1 MKFVKILTIAMLAVA
16 AVACSTGN
24 CEGDITVVPYPNDVE
39 VLCGDFDAAGAAFHY
54 SAEMDEPSVNL
65 VEAFAAQLSLVTS
78 KESKVAEGAGETGFV
93 FAVNAE
99 LPEEAY
105 TLSVDRKC
113 VKVVASSLRGFNY
126 AIQTIKQMLPVEIYA
141 KNAAEADWTLPCVR
155 INDAPRF
162 GYRGLHLDESRHFF
176 GMEEVK
182 RYLDIMEVHKL
193 NTLHWH
199 LTDDQGWRI
208 EIKKYPE
215 LTAIG
220 SKRSGT
226 CVKKDFSSTD
236 GIPYGEGMWYTQDQ
250 IREIIAYAAAKGIDI
265 IPEID
270 LPGHMLAA
278 LTAYPELGCTGGPYH
293 VWTRWGISDDVL
305 CAGNEKVYTFLED
318 VLAEVAELF
327 PSEYVHVGGDEC
339 PKVRWEKCPKCQAKI
354 RQLGYTDKDGQ
365 KAEHFLQSYVISRM
379 EKFLNSKGKKIIGWD
394 EILEGEV
401 APNAT
406 IMSWRG
412 ETGGL
417 RAVRMGHDAIMTPNT
432 YFYIDYYQS
441 MDIKNEPFGIG
452 GYLPVEWCYTYEPY
466 VEGMTDEEKSHILGV
481 QANMWTEYVATPE
494 HLEYMVLPRLAALAE
509 VQWCNADRK
518 DWDRFHDSADEF
530 CKIYE
535 TMGFNYATHVL
546 QVMGEVIADAEDG
559 CAKVVLSAQ
568 GDSPIR
574 YTLDGSVPDGKSMLY
589 KDTLVI
595 DKTCTLTAVALRD
608 DVDPKYFVKTFNFH
622 KAVGRPIVSSTEPHK
637 SYVYNFPDNLL
648 DGIRAAQVYKSGEWA
663 GWRTRPFE
671 VVVDMEEAEPYSSV
685 TLGVLVVKASY
696 ILGPAYISVMTS
708 EDGVNFVEVAREE
721 YEAAKDG
728 PDDATVDYTLSFPE
742 TSARYLKVCA
752 GAVRKLPE
760 WHFASGRAGNLFIDE
775 VIVR

>member
-1 MKFVKILTIAMLAVA
+1 MTV
-16 AVACSTGN
+16 VACAACGRNDLS
-24 CEGDITVVPYPNDVE
+24 DITVVPFPNDVE
-39 VLCGDFDAAGAAFHY
+39 VLNGEFDAAGTAFHY
-54 SAEMDEPSVNL
+54 SSEMDEPSVNL
-65 VEAFAAQLSLVTS
+65 VKAFAAQLSLVS
-78 KESKVAEGAGETGFV
+78 AQESAVAEGAGESGFV
-93 FAVNAE
+93 FILNSQ

-105 TLSVDRKC
+105 TLSVDSKC
-113 VKVVASSLRGFNY
+113 VKVEASALRGFNY

-141 KNAAEADWTLPCVR
+141 ETPASADWTIPCVK

-305 CAGNEKVYTFLED
+305 CAGNEKVYEFLEN

-452 GYLPVEWCYTYEPY
+452 GYLPIEWCYTYEPY
-466 VEGMTDEEKSHILGV
+466 AEGMTDEEKSHILGV

-494 HLEYMVLPRLAALAE
+494 HLEYMVLPRLAGLAE
-509 VQWCNADRK
+509 VQWCEAERK
-518 DWDRFHDSADEF
+518 DWDRFQDSADEF
-530 CKIYE
+530 CRIYE
-535 TMGFNYATHVL
+535 TMGYNYATHVL
-546 QVMGEVIADAEDG
+546 QVRGEVIADAEDG

-595 DKTCTLTAVALRD
+595 DQTCTLTAVALRD
-608 DVDPKYFVKTFNFH
+608 DVAPKYFVKSFCFH
-622 KAVGRPIVSSTEPHK
+622 KAVGRQIVSSTEPHK
-637 SYVYNFPDNLL
+637 SYVYKFPDNLL
-648 DGIRAAQVYKSGEWA
+648 DGIRAAEVYKSGEWA

-671 VVVDMEEAEPYSSV
+671 VVLDMEESETYSSV
-685 TLGVLVVKASY
+685 TLGVLVVKASH
-696 ILGPAYISVMTS
+696 ILGPEYISVMTS
-708 EDGVNFVEVAREE
+708 EDGVNFVEIAREE
-721 YEAAKDG
+721 YEAAQDG
-728 PDDATVDYTLSFPE
+728 PDDVTVDYTLSFPE

-752 GAVRKLPE
+752 GAVKKLPD
-760 WHFASGRAGNLFIDE
+760 WHFAAGRAGNLFIDE

>member
-1 MKFVKILTIAMLAVA
+1 MTV
-16 AVACSTGN
+16 VACAACGRNDLS
-24 CEGDITVVPYPNDVE
+24 DITVVPFPNDVE
-39 VLCGDFDAAGAAFHY
+39 VLNGEFDAAGAAFHY
-54 SAEMDEPSVNL
+54 SSEMDESSVNL
-65 VEAFAAQLSLVTS
+65 VKAFAAQLSLVS
-78 KESKVAEGAGETGFV
+78 AQESAVAEGAGESGFV
-93 FAVNAE
+93 FILNSQ

-105 TLSVDRKC
+105 TLSVDSKC
-113 VKVVASSLRGFNY
+113 VKVEASSLRGFNY

-141 KNAAEADWTLPCVR
+141 KTPASADWTIPCVK

-182 RYLDIMEVHKL
+182 RYLDIMAVHKL

-305 CAGNEKVYTFLED
+305 CAGNEKVYEFLEN

-452 GYLPVEWCYTYEPY
+452 GYLPIEWCYTYEPY
-466 VEGMTDEEKSHILGV
+466 AEGMTDEEKSHILGV

-509 VQWCNADRK
+509 VQWCEAERK
-518 DWDRFHDSADEF
+518 DWDRFQDSADEF
-530 CKIYE
+530 CRIYE
-535 TMGFNYATHVL
+535 TMGYNYATHVL
-546 QVMGEVIADAEDG
+546 QVRGEVIADAEDG

-595 DKTCTLTAVALRD
+595 DQTCTLTAVAMRD
-608 DVDPKYFVKTFNFH
+608 DVAPKYFVKSFSFH
-622 KAVGRPIVSSTEPHK
+622 KAVGRQIVSSTEPHK

-648 DGIRAAQVYKSGEWA
+648 DGIRAAEVYKSGEWA

-671 VVVDMEEAEPYSSV
+671 VVLDMEEVEPYSSV
-685 TLGVLVVKASY
+685 TLGVLVVKASH
-696 ILGPAYISVMTS
+696 ILGPEYLSVMTS

-721 YEAAKDG
+721 YEAAQDG
-728 PDDATVDYTLSFPE
+728 PDDVTVDYTLSFPE

-752 GAVRKLPE
+752 GAVKKLPD
-760 WHFASGRAGNLFIDE
+760 WHFAAGRAGNLFIDE

>member
-1 MKFVKILTIAMLAVA
+1 MKKIFLLLTVIA
-16 AVACSTGN
+16 AVSCSRN
-24 CEGDITVVPYPNDVE
+24 EGPAFNVVPYPNEVE
-39 VLCGDFDAAGAAFHY
+39 LCAGTFDAAGAEFHY
-54 SAEMDEPSVNL
+54 STEIEPLAVDL
-65 VEAFAAQLSLVTS
+65 IEAFAAQLSMVTS
-78 KESKVAEGAGETGFV
+78 KENTIAQGVSDKGFV
-93 FAVNAE
+93 FVQNPEIAAESYALKVSEKAV
-99 LPEEAY
+99 
-105 TLSVDRKC
+105 
-113 VKVVASSLRGFNY
+113 VVEASSLRGFNY

-141 KNAAEADWTLPCVR
+141 KTPASADWTIPCVK

-305 CAGNEKVYTFLED
+305 CAGNEKVYEFLEN

-452 GYLPVEWCYTYEPY
+452 GYLPIEWCYTYEPY
-466 VEGMTDEEKSHILGV
+466 AEGMTDEEKSHILGV

-509 VQWCNADRK
+509 VQWCEAERK
-518 DWDRFHDSADEF
+518 DWDRFQDSADEF
-530 CKIYE
+530 CRIYE
-535 TMGFNYATHVL
+535 TMGYNYATHVL
-546 QVMGEVIADAEDG
+546 QVRGEVIADAEDA

-595 DKTCTLTAVALRD
+595 DQTCTLTAVAMRD
-608 DVDPKYFVKTFNFH
+608 DVDPKYFVKSFSFH
-622 KAVGRPIVSSTEPHK
+622 KAVGRPIVSSSAPHK

-648 DGIRAAQVYKSGEWA
+648 DGIRAAEVYKSGEWA

-671 VVVDMEEAEPYSSV
+671 VVLDMEESETYSSV
-685 TLGVLVVKASY
+685 TLGVLVVKASH
-696 ILGPAYISVMTS
+696 ILGPEYISVMTS

-721 YEAAKDG
+721 YEAAQDG
-728 PDDATVDYTLSFPE
+728 PDDVTVDYTLSFPE

-752 GAVRKLPE
+752 GAVKKLPD
-760 WHFASGRAGNLFIDE
+760 WHFAAGRAGNLFIDE
-775 VIVR
+775 IIVR

>member
-1 MKFVKILTIAMLAVA
+1 MKKFLLLLTIIACA
-16 AVACSTGN
+16 ACGRNDLS
-24 CEGDITVVPYPNDVE
+24 DITVVPFPNDVE
-39 VLCGDFDAAGAAFHY
+39 VLVGDFDAAGAAFHY
-54 SAEMDEPSVNL
+54 AAEIQEPAVNL
-65 VEAFAAQLSLVTS
+65 IKAFAAQLSLVS
-78 KESKVAEGAGETGFV
+78 AQESTMTEGAGDNGFV
-93 FAVNAE
+93 FVCNDQ

-105 TLSVDRKC
+105 SLSVERKC
-113 VKVVASSLRGFNY
+113 VKVEASSLRGFNY
-126 AIQTIKQMLPVEIYA
+126 AIQTIKQMLPVQIYA
-141 KNAAEADWTLPCVR
+141 QEPAAGVEWTLPCVR

-162 GYRGLHLDESRHFF
+162 VYRGLHLDESRHFF

-215 LTAIG
+215 LTTIG
-220 SKRSGT
+220 SKRCGT
-226 CVKKDFSSTD
+226 CVKKDFNSTD

-250 IREIIAYAAAKGIDI
+250 VREIIAYAAAKGIDV

-305 CAGNEKVYTFLED
+305 CAGNEKVYTFLEN
-318 VLAEVAELF
+318 VLSEVAELF

-365 KAEHFLQSYVISRM
+365 KAEHFLQSYVIARM
-379 EKFLNSKGKKIIGWD
+379 EKFLNSKGKKVIGWD

-412 ETGGL
+412 EAGGL

-452 GYLPVEWCYTYEPY
+452 GYLPIERCYSYEPY
-466 VEGMTDEEKSHILGV
+466 VDGMTDEEKAHILGV

-509 VQWCNADRK
+509 VQWCSADRK
-518 DWDRFHDSADEF
+518 DWERFQDSADEF

-535 TMGFNYATHVL
+535 TMGYNYATHVL
-546 QVMGEVIADAEDG
+546 QVRGEVIPDAENR
-559 CAKVVLSAQ
+559 CVKVVLSAQ

-574 YTLDGSVPDGKSMLY
+574 YTLDGSTPDSKSMLY

-595 DKTCTLTAVALRD
+595 DKTCTLTAVAVSD
-608 DVDPKYFVKTFNFH
+608 DVEPKYFVKSFNFH
-622 KAVGRPIVSSTEPHK
+622 KAVGRPLVSSNEPHK
-637 SYVYNFPDNLL
+637 SYVYNFPENLF
-648 DGIRAAQVYKSGEWA
+648 DGIRAAEVYKSGEWA

-671 VVVDMEEAEPYSSV
+671 VVLDMEEAEPYSSV

-708 EDGVNFVEVAREE
+708 EDGVNFTEVAREE
-721 YEAAKDG
+721 YEATEDG
-728 PDDATVDYTLSFPE
+728 PDDTTVDYTLAFPE
-742 TSARYLKVCA
+742 TSSRYLKVSA
-752 GAVRKLPE
+752 RAVKKLPD
-760 WHFASGRAGNLFIDE
+760 WHFAPGRAGNLFVDE

>member
-1 MKFVKILTIAMLAVA
+1 MKKTLIILSVLLA
-16 AVACSTGN
+16 AVACAPKDVQTIN
-24 CEGDITVVPYPNDVE
+24 VVPYPNE
-39 VLCGDFDAAGAAFHY
+39 VNVKSGEFCVAGAEVAY
-54 SAEMDEPSVNL
+54 SAACDELTKNL
-65 VEAFAAQLSLVTS
+65 VDAFAQQLTLVTGV
-78 KESKVAEGAGETGFV
+78 ESKVTEGKAASGFTFTLAE
-93 FAVNAE
+93 NI
-99 LPEEAY
+99 PHEAY
-105 TLSVDRKC
+105 TLNVTKKGVE
-113 VKVVASSLRGFNY
+113 VKASGLNGFNY

-141 KNAAEADWTLPCVR
+141 KTPASADWTIPCVK

-305 CAGNEKVYTFLED
+305 CAGNEKVYEFLEN

-432 YFYIDYYQS
+432 YYYLDYYQY
-441 MDIKNEPFGIG
+441 MKIF
-452 GYLPVEWCYTYEPY
+452 
-466 VEGMTDEEKSHILGV
+466 H
-481 QANMWTEYVATPE
+481 
-494 HLEYMVLPRLAALAE
+494 HL
-509 VQWCNADRK
+509 
-518 DWDRFHDSADEF
+518 F
-530 CKIYE
+530 
-535 TMGFNYATHVL
+535 
-546 QVMGEVIADAEDG
+546 
-559 CAKVVLSAQ
+559 
-568 GDSPIR
+568 
-574 YTLDGSVPDGKSMLY
+574 
-589 KDTLVI
+589 
-595 DKTCTLTAVALRD
+595 
-608 DVDPKYFVKTFNFH
+608 
-622 KAVGRPIVSSTEPHK
+622 
-637 SYVYNFPDNLL
+637 
-648 DGIRAAQVYKSGEWA
+648 
-663 GWRTRPFE
+663 
-671 VVVDMEEAEPYSSV
+671 
-685 TLGVLVVKASY
+685 
-696 ILGPAYISVMTS
+696 
-708 EDGVNFVEVAREE
+708 
-721 YEAAKDG
+721 
-728 PDDATVDYTLSFPE
+728 
-742 TSARYLKVCA
+742 
-752 GAVRKLPE
+752 
-760 WHFASGRAGNLFIDE
+760 
-775 VIVR
+775 

>member
-1 MKFVKILTIAMLAVA
+1 MKFIKIFVIVVLAMTT
-16 AVACSTGN
+16 VACSTKEQKN
-24 CEGDITVVPYPNDVE
+24 DINVVPYPNEVE
-39 VLCGDFDAAGAAFHY
+39 LCAGTFDAAGAEFYY
-54 SAEMDEPSVNL
+54 SAEIEPLAVDL
-65 VEAFAAQLSLVTS
+65 IEAFAAQLSLVS
-78 KESKVAEGAGETGFV
+78 AQESTVAEGAGESGFV
-93 FAVNAE
+93 FILNSQ

-113 VKVVASSLRGFNY
+113 VKVEASALRGFNY

-141 KNAAEADWTLPCVR
+141 KTPASADWTIPCVK

-305 CAGNEKVYTFLED
+305 CAGNEKVYEFLEN

-452 GYLPVEWCYTYEPY
+452 GYLPIEWCYTYEPY

-509 VQWCNADRK
+509 VQWCEPERK
-518 DWDRFHDSADEF
+518 DWDRFQDSADEF
-530 CKIYE
+530 CRIYE
-535 TMGFNYATHVL
+535 TMGYNYATHVL
-546 QVMGEVIADAEDG
+546 QVRGEVIADAEDG

-574 YTLDGSVPDGKSMLY
+574 YTLDGSVPDGKSMVY

-595 DKTCTLTAVALRD
+595 DQTCTLTAVAMRD
-608 DVDPKYFVKTFNFH
+608 DVAPKYFVKSFSFH
-622 KAVGRPIVSSTEPHK
+622 KAVGRPIVSSSDPHK

-648 DGIRAAQVYKSGEWA
+648 DGIRAAEVYKSGEWA

-671 VVVDMEEAEPYSSV
+671 VVLDMEESEIYSSV
-685 TLGVLVVKASY
+685 TLGVLVVKASH
-696 ILGPAYISVMTS
+696 ILGPEYISVMTS

-721 YEAAKDG
+721 YEAAQDG
-728 PDDATVDYTLSFPE
+728 PDDVTIDYTLSFPE

-752 GAVRKLPE
+752 GAVKKLPD
-760 WHFASGRAGNLFIDE
+760 WHFAAGRAGNLFIDE
-775 VIVR
+775 IIVR

>member
-1 MKFVKILTIAMLAVA
+1 MKKFLLLLTIIACA
-16 AVACSTGN
+16 ACGRNDLS
-24 CEGDITVVPYPNDVE
+24 DITVVPFPNDVE
-39 VLCGDFDAAGAAFHY
+39 VLAGDFDAAGAAFHY
-54 SAEMDEPSVNL
+54 AAEIQEPAVNL
-65 VEAFAAQLSLVTS
+65 IKAFAAQLSLVS
-78 KESKVAEGAGETGFV
+78 AQESTVTEGAGDNGFV
-93 FAVNAE
+93 FVCNDQ

-105 TLSVDRKC
+105 TLSVERKC
-113 VKVVASSLRGFNY
+113 VKVEASSLRGFNY
-126 AIQTIKQMLPVEIYA
+126 AIQTIKQMLPVQIYA
-141 KNAAEADWTLPCVR
+141 QEPAAGVEWTLPCVR

-162 GYRGLHLDESRHFF
+162 VYRGLHLDESRHFF

-215 LTAIG
+215 LTTIG

-226 CVKKDFSSTD
+226 CVKKDFNSTD

-250 IREIIAYAAAKGIDI
+250 VREIIAYAAAKGIDV

-305 CAGNEKVYTFLED
+305 CAGNEKVYTFLEN
-318 VLAEVAELF
+318 VLSEVAELF

-365 KAEHFLQSYVISRM
+365 KAEHFLQSYVIARM
-379 EKFLNSKGKKIIGWD
+379 EKFLNSKGKKVIGWD

-412 ETGGL
+412 EAGGL

-452 GYLPVEWCYTYEPY
+452 GYLPIERCYSYEPY
-466 VEGMTDEEKSHILGV
+466 VDGMTDEEKAHILGV

-509 VQWCNADRK
+509 VQWCSADRK
-518 DWDRFHDSADEF
+518 DWERFQDSADEF

-535 TMGFNYATHVL
+535 TMGYNYATHVL
-546 QVMGEVIADAEDG
+546 QVRGEVIADAENG
-559 CAKVVLSAQ
+559 CVKVVLSAQ

-574 YTLDGSVPDGKSMLY
+574 YTLDGSTPDSKSMLY

-595 DKTCTLTAVALRD
+595 DQTCTLTAVAVRD
-608 DVDPKYFVKTFNFH
+608 DVEPKYFVKSFNFH
-622 KAVGRPIVSSTEPHK
+622 KAVGRPLVSSNEPHK
-637 SYVYNFPDNLL
+637 SYVYNFPENLF
-648 DGIRAAQVYKSGEWA
+648 DGIRAAEVYKSGEWA

-671 VVVDMEEAEPYSSV
+671 VVLDMEEAEPYSSV

-708 EDGVNFVEVAREE
+708 EDGVNFTEVAREE
-721 YEAAKDG
+721 YEATPDG
-728 PDDATVDYTLSFPE
+728 PDDTTVDYALTFPE
-742 TSARYLKVCA
+742 TSARYLKICA
-752 GAVRKLPE
+752 GAVKKLPD
-760 WHFASGRAGNLFIDE
+760 WHFAPGRAGNLFVDE

>member
-1 MKFVKILTIAMLAVA
+1 MKKFLLLLTIIACA
-16 AVACSTGN
+16 ACGRNDLS
-24 CEGDITVVPYPNDVE
+24 DITVVPFPNDVE
-39 VLCGDFDAAGAAFHY
+39 VLAGDFDAAGAAFHY
-54 SAEMDEPSVNL
+54 AAEIQEPAVNL
-65 VEAFAAQLSLVTS
+65 IKAFAAQLSLVS
-78 KESKVAEGAGETGFV
+78 AQESTMTEGAGDNGFV
-93 FAVNAE
+93 FVCNDQ

-105 TLSVDRKC
+105 TLSVERKC
-113 VKVVASSLRGFNY
+113 VKVEASSLRGFNY
-126 AIQTIKQMLPVEIYA
+126 AIQTIKQMLPVQIYA
-141 KNAAEADWTLPCVR
+141 QEPAAGAEWTLPCVR

-162 GYRGLHLDESRHFF
+162 VYRGLHLDESRHFF

-215 LTAIG
+215 LTTIG

-226 CVKKDFSSTD
+226 CVKKDFNSTD

-250 IREIIAYAAAKGIDI
+250 VREIIAYAAAKGIDV

-305 CAGNEKVYTFLED
+305 CAGNEKVYTFLEN
-318 VLAEVAELF
+318 VLSEVAELF

-365 KAEHFLQSYVISRM
+365 KAEHFLQSYVIARM
-379 EKFLNSKGKKIIGWD
+379 EKFLNSKGKKVIGWD

-412 ETGGL
+412 EAGGL

-452 GYLPVEWCYTYEPY
+452 GYLPIERCYSYEPY
-466 VEGMTDEEKSHILGV
+466 VDGMTDEEKAHILGV

-509 VQWCNADRK
+509 VQWCSADRK
-518 DWDRFHDSADEF
+518 DW
-530 CKIYE
+530 
-535 TMGFNYATHVL
+535 
-546 QVMGEVIADAEDG
+546 
-559 CAKVVLSAQ
+559 
-568 GDSPIR
+568 
-574 YTLDGSVPDGKSMLY
+574 
-589 KDTLVI
+589 
-595 DKTCTLTAVALRD
+595 
-608 DVDPKYFVKTFNFH
+608 
-622 KAVGRPIVSSTEPHK
+622 
-637 SYVYNFPDNLL
+637 
-648 DGIRAAQVYKSGEWA
+648 
-663 GWRTRPFE
+663 
-671 VVVDMEEAEPYSSV
+671 
-685 TLGVLVVKASY
+685 
-696 ILGPAYISVMTS
+696 
-708 EDGVNFVEVAREE
+708 
-721 YEAAKDG
+721 
-728 PDDATVDYTLSFPE
+728 
-742 TSARYLKVCA
+742 
-752 GAVRKLPE
+752 
-760 WHFASGRAGNLFIDE
+760 
-775 VIVR
+775 